1 MNKWWDGYDHEDVV
15 VLDDFD
21 PKHAEFLSYYLK
33 NLGRPLF
40 IQCRG
45 KRRMMRIRPKTIIVT
60 SQYSLDACFPEKETL
75 AAISRRFRVHQIAPF
90 DDTPS
95 GPSLY
100 RQYSDYLEN
109 EKKKILINKPKP

>member
-33 NLGRPLF
+33 IWADHYSFNAE
-40 IQCRG
+40 G

-60 SQYSLDACFPEKETL
+60 SQYSLDACFPRKKRSLLSQEDFEYIKSHPL
-75 AAISRRFRVHQIAPF
+75 MIPLLGPRYIAN
-90 DDTPS
+90 T
-95 GPSLY
+95 
-100 RQYSDYLEN
+100 QTT
-109 EKKKILINKPKP
+109 